1 MTLTPTATLYMHQE
15 LVADRIRGLHEEAA
29 EQRLVS
35 RIQDVQR
42 ARRKAER
49 ASRRLLAALAR
60 T

>member
-1 MTLTPTATLYMHQE
+1 MTINPTAAMYMHQE
-15 LVADRIRGLHEEAA
+15 LVDERIRGLHQEAA
-29 EQRLVS
+29 EQRLAS

-60 T
+60 A